1 MELNRKLSQEEE
13 SLIELLIKNAL
24 VTIPINWKSNLL
36 AKSMDDGRM
45 GSLLLFPNG
54 VENSGRKFG
63 SCVSEYQF
71 TDKDGIEVIVSLNLD
86 EKGDLFELDI
96 WKTNFS
102 PLIKIPEILE

>member
-13 SLIELLIKNAL
+13 ALVKLLIKNASA
-24 VTIPINWKSNLL
+24 TIQINWKSNLL
-36 AKSMDDGRM
+36 AKPMDDGKM
-45 GSLLLFPNG
+45 GSLLLLPNG
-54 VENSGRKFG
+54 IDNSGRKFG